1 MKSNIDSGQL
11 KVEQV
16 IRDFVANLKQD
27 HLDLEPNA
35 ELDEDDLEQI
45 DLLAEYESIT
55 FINTL

>member
-1 MKSNIDSGQL
+1 M
-11 KVEQV
+11 